1 MLDGAQPEPSLL
13 RALAPVLGLR
23 AADVF
28 VLAGVPVP
36 DDLAPLDP
44 AAARDISWL
53 MNVLSRLPAQ
63 ARSQLRERVASLPR
77 AQRAQGGSP
86 PFYGQPDGSCGSVIM
101 GMLGNRN
108 LNLIGVAKALGL
120 VTGGRLYFAQ
130 STIAMIGHGRK
141 ELTPDL
147 LTGFAAL
154 LDVPAEDLFTLAGID
169 LPGELEAP
177 GPAAVELAR
186 LIWELRRL
194 SAGQVRQVRDW
205 AVSMEF
211 DRT

>member
-63 ARSQLRERVASLPR
+63 ARSQA
-77 AQRAQGGSP
+77 A
-86 PFYGQPDGSCGSVIM
+86 CGSGLRHYRVRSVRKADRRRSM
-101 GMLGNRN
+101 GNPM
-108 LNLIGVAKALGL
+108 
-120 VTGGRLYFAQ
+120 
-130 STIAMIGHGRK
+130 
-141 ELTPDL
+141 
-147 LTGFAAL
+147 AA
-154 LDVPAEDLFTLAGID
+154 
-169 LPGELEAP
+169 
-177 GPAAVELAR
+177 AAA
-186 LIWELRRL
+186 
-194 SAGQVRQVRDW
+194 
-205 AVSMEF
+205 
-211 DRT
+211 